1 MRILVTGG
9 AGFIGS
15 HVVETYLH
23 AGHEVFVV
31 DNLSQ
36 GRRENLP
43 PQAPL
48 YEVDIRSPALAT
60 VFDEVQ
66 PEIVSHHAA
75 QVSVATSVAHPTEDV
90 AVNVLG
96 MVNVL
101 EQAARHGTRQVIF
114 SSSVAVYGNPQY
126 QPCDEAH
133 PTRPLSPYG
142 LSKLTGEAYL
152 RLLAEMSGLRC
163 TIFRYGNVYGP
174 RQSAEGEAGVVAIF
188 TDQMLAR
195 KPVVMDGD
203 GLQTRDFVYVGD
215 IARANLLA
223 LERGA
228 GGPYNLGTG
237 QATTIHDLWL
247 TLRSLTGYAGTE
259 AYGPPR
265 QGDIRQMVLDAG
277 LAARELGWQPQ
288 VSLEE
293 GLRCTLQAFAQHE
306 ENPDW
311 DYSRE

>member
-15 HVVETYLH
+15 HIVETYLN

-31 DNLSQ
+31 DDLSH

-43 PQAPL
+43 PQVPL
-48 YEVDIRSPALAT
+48 YEVDIRSPALAA

-66 PEIVSHHAA
+66 PDVVSHHAA
-75 QVSVATSVAHPTEDV
+75 QVSVATSVAHPTQD
-90 AVNVLG
+90 ATINVLG

-101 EQAARHGTRQVIF
+101 EQAAHHDTRQVIF

-126 QPCDEAH
+126 QPCDEVH
-133 PTRPLSPYG
+133 PTQPLSPYG

-174 RQSAEGEAGVVAIF
+174 RQSAEGEAGVIAIF
-188 TDQMLAR
+188 ADRMLAR
-195 KPVVMDGD
+195 EPVIIDGD

-223 LERGA
+223 LERG
-228 GGPYNLGTG
+228 GSGPYNLGTG
-237 QATTIHDLWL
+237 QATTIRDLWF
-247 TLRSLTGYAGTE
+247 TLQSLTGYAGTE
-259 AYGPPR
+259 VYGPPR

-277 LAARELGWQPQ
+277 LAARELGWRPQ
-288 VSLEE
+288 VSLAE
-293 GLRCTLQAFAQHE
+293 GLRRTLQAFAQHE
-306 ENPDW
+306 ENHPRDH
-311 DYSRE
+311 SRE

>member
-15 HVVETYLH
+15 HVIEAYLN
-23 AGHEVFVV
+23 AGHEVCAV

-43 PQAPL
+43 PQVPL

-101 EQAARHGTRQVIF
+101 EQAARHGARQVIF

-133 PTRPLSPYG
+133 PTQPLSPYG

-152 RLLAEMSGLRC
+152 RLLAELFGLRC

-188 TDQMLAR
+188 ADQMLAR
-195 KPVVMDGD
+195 EPVIINGD

-223 LERGA
+223 VERGA
-228 GGPYNLGTG
+228 VGPYNLGTG

-247 TLRSLTGYAGTE
+247 TLRSLTGYAGAE
-259 AYGPPR
+259 VYGPPR
-265 QGDIRQMVLDAG
+265 QGDIRQMVLEAG
-277 LAARELGWQPQ
+277 LAARELGWRPQ

-293 GLRCTLQAFAQHE
+293 GLQQTVTAFSGHIGV
-306 ENPDW
+306 
-311 DYSRE
+311 